1 MHLALLPRLILT
13 LAWGASGGALT
24 HQAPADTV
32 NINYSPRPLFA
43 IMAQTTTTSTV
54 PVIVPATATLAIT
67 PTVAATIATAGT
79 ITGTGT
85 GAISATATVSS
96 AISTPIPVPTVA
108 APSNL
113 QGNPLDA
120 NFLTSAPSPPM
131 GPFSWAYLVIMALL
145 FAASAYFY
153 FYKRPEWKRNN
164 TVLYKAAGRW
174 GQPGLL
180 ISGLGLLFLLFRV
193 ISLDFFN
200 LRFWL
205 YLWFLAAIAL
215 AVWFSY
221 WYRATYP
228 KELARYQKTQ
238 RARQYVPGGAR
249 KGSARQ
255 DAAARKT
262 QRNTTLP
269 VEPGSRVVIAP
280 TNRETQ
286 AQSVETSPTTSSTA
300 QPRGKKRRKRH

>member
-1 MHLALLPRLILT
+1 MHLALLPRLILA
-13 LAWGASGGALT
+13 LAWGASRGALV
-24 HQAPADTV
+24 HQAPADAVSV
-32 NINYSPRPLFA
+32 NYGPQPLFS
-43 IMAQTTTTSTV
+43 IMAQATTTSTV
-54 PVIVPATATLAIT
+54 STTATL
-67 PTVAATIATAGT
+67 TVTSTIAAAGT
-79 ITGTGT
+79 ITGT
-85 GAISATATVSS
+85 GAISATATISS

-180 ISGLGLLFLLFRV
+180 VSGLGLLFLFFRV
-193 ISLDFFN
+193 ISLDFLN

-205 YLWFLAAIAL
+205 YLWFLAAIASV
-215 AVWFSY
+215 VWFLY
-221 WYRATYP
+221 WYRASYP

-255 DAAARKT
+255 DAAARKA
-262 QRNTTLP
+262 QRTTP
-269 VEPGSRVVIAP
+269 PIEPGSRVVIAP
-280 TNRETQ
+280 TNKETQ
-286 AQSVETSPTTSSTA
+286 TQSVETLFTTPSAA
-300 QPRGKKRRKRH
+300 QPRGKKRRKRR